1 MNKRDKLLKKL
12 SKDVKTIENEI
23 KHRKI
28 YNIRNFV
35 VRTLLQSGI
44 AIDYALPFILTSIVI
59 SQIYTSRF
67 SSPFSF
73 DEIIEKANI
82 ETIDTSSGF
91 HQEKV
96 SYDFSYNKELIEY
109 STGWHK
115 NDKGLFERT
124 VTSYRISDEIDL
136 SKTEEILSMSKEE
149 IENILV
155 ITNVQ
160 TICKNTLTKDDDIYT
175 QDALIIIN
183 YKESE
188 NEFRTRQETLAENI
202 GNSIYF
208 IILSLLWGNCVRSI
222 ENVFIK
228 TYIRD
233 NLRRYKSLFRRI
245 NKEELNTMKKILEIK
260 KKNLE
265 LIDEKFNNNKE
276 EINEKQ
282 HTLIKYRGTKHE

>member
-12 SKDVKTIENEI
+12 SKDVKTLENEI

-67 SSPFSF
+67 SSPFSI
-73 DEIIEKANI
+73 DEIVEKANI

-155 ITNVQ
+155 ITNIQ
-160 TICKNTLTKDDDIYT
+160 IICKKALTKDDDIYT

-208 IILSLLWGNCVRSI
+208 IILSLLWGNCVRII
-222 ENVFIK
+222 EKVFIK

-233 NLRRYKSLFRRI
+233 NLRSYKSLFRRI

-276 EINEKQ
+276 ETNEKQ